1 MKKTEEVPKRRY
13 SERIKEILEEDNN
26 RYLKRILKIIDRSWR
41 VIGKIKERFQRN
53 YEGTEDKQ
61 ER

>member
-1 MKKTEEVPKRRY
+1 MKKTEEVPKRRH
-13 SERIKEILEEDNN
+13 SERVKEILEEDNN

-41 VIGKIKERFQRN
+41 VIGKIKKRFQRN